1 MNATSFPLGDTAMSV
16 APLDLIW
23 RIISLSFLSARIL
36 IFSFWGCLPWSK
48 CINLCRHN
56 HNRVCRWLKLR
67 KRTGC
72 FVWKVICWEVVV
84 PGVRWNILK
93 EPFSSLR

>member
-36 IFSFWGCLPWSK
+36 IFTFWGCLP
-48 CINLCRHN
+48 
-56 HNRVCRWLKLR
+56 
-67 KRTGC
+67 
-72 FVWKVICWEVVV
+72 
-84 PGVRWNILK
+84 GVSVY
-93 EPFSSLR
+93 EGADT